1 MELEQMRYVV
11 KIAEKGSINRA
22 SKELGISQSAIS
34 KRIKELESEIEC
46 ELFMRTSSG
55 VQLTRNGM
63 EFLAYAREILD
74 QTDQLLRLYQ
84 PVDHILHVGKNTVS
98 VCAAHIEELHY
109 LTPAVSR
116 WLTTYHKELLQFS
129 LSPAQTSEDVL
140 EHLVSKQCHLGI
152 FRIRSQDSFYWE
164 HKCSSLNL
172 SSVSLWEFEMVALMS
187 KRHPLASRRSLSLHD
202 LKPYP
207 QIINS
212 QNHEALNGQFA
223 LPNDSSQLLC
233 LSSIPGSYL
242 LSSPCR
248 EEVLLREGLRQ
259 KQLHTND
266 TVFPE
271 PSSSLSHRD
280 LVVWSGSLSDAA
292 RLFIEYIQQELSTV
306 SF

>member
-11 KIAEKGSINRA
+11 KIAEKGSINQA
-22 SKELGISQSAIS
+22 AKELGISQSAIS
-34 KRIKELESEIEC
+34 KHIKELETEIHC

-63 EFLAYAREILD
+63 EFLTYAKEILE

-84 PVDHILHVGKNTVS
+84 PVNQILHAGKNTVS

-109 LTPAVSR
+109 LTPAVCR

-140 EHLVSKQCHLGI
+140 EHLLSRQCHLGI

-172 SSVSLWEFEMVALMS
+172 SSVSLWEFETVALMS

-207 QIINS
+207 QIIS
-212 QNHEALNGQFA
+212 SRTHEALSGQFA

-233 LSSIPGSYL
+233 LSSIPNSYL
-242 LSSPCR
+242 LSCPCR

-259 KQLHTND
+259 KQLTIHD
-266 TVFPE
+266 TAFSE
-271 PSSSLSHRD
+271 SSSSLSHKD

-292 RLFIEYIQQELSTV
+292 RLFIEYIQQELPAA